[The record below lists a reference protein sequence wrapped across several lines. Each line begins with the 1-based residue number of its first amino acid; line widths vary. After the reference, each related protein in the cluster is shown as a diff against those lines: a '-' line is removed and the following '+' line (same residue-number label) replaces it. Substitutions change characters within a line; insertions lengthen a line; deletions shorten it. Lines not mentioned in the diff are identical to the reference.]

1 MHILAVISATILQK
15 IKSAFQFTIFVQKS
29 DGIFPGFYPLK
40 KEIQNYT
47 VELSLVNLKWI
58 CLDNKLPS
66 QD

>member
-1 MHILAVISATILQK
+1 ME
-15 IKSAFQFTIFVQKS
+15 F
-29 DGIFPGFYPLK
+29 FPGFYPLK